1 MNKLHQT
8 LNRLRLSDEGEERIM
23 RTDWIA
29 YEAEQAGFEREEE
42 KK

>member
-1 MNKLHQT
+1 
-8 LNRLRLSDEGEERIM
+8 M

-42 KK
+42 KKQEKKEEKKEGKNEVFSKQR